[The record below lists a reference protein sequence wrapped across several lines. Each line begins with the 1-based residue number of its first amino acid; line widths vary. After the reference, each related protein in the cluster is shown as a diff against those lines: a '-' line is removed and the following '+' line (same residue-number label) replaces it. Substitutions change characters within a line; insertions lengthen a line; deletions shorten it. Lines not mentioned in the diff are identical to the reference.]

1 MGLYADEGKD
11 KTSGDLKDQDYWWAK
26 WDAKMLEEAIKTR
39 QPEGAISI
47 NVAVGLRRLND
58 LAKKYPKHED
68 IKKWQKRFEE
78 INDKLD
84 PNADRRASWK
94 PGFPWDMSNFSQSW
108 VNLQYGKMLMDDN
121 DAEQALGMYD
131 NVLRNFKLITEH
143 PELYKELPDEY
154 KKFIQENRSKAQK
167 SYTELR
173 EKAHR

>member
-47 NVAVGLRRLND
+47 NVAVGLRRLNA
-58 LAKKYPKHED
+58 LAKKYPQHQD
-68 IKKWQKRFEE
+68 IKKWHNRFEE
-78 INDKLD
+78 VNNKLD
-84 PNADRRASWK
+84 PSADRNASWK
-94 PGFPWDMSNFSQSW
+94 PGFPWDMSNFSQAW

-121 DAEQALGMYD
+121 DAEQAFGMYS
-131 NVLRNFKLITEH
+131 NVLGNFKLITEH

-154 KKFIQENRSKAQK
+154 KKFIEENRP
-167 SYTELR
+167 
-173 EKAHR
+173 KAHKTYAELKDKTHH